1 MSWNMNMKEIK
12 ERDKERMKVVSLV
25 YLRVCL
31 LPVEMETN
39 FLKQMKFIKIE
50 TMGTS
55 LLSNLNQGS

>member
-1 MSWNMNMKEIK
+1 MRKGWEEDFKARRKRMSWNMNMKEIK

-39 FLKQMKFIKIE
+39 FLK
-50 TMGTS
+50 
-55 LLSNLNQGS
+55 